1 MGGSDVNSE
10 YALKSTNPYKLTTQ
24 LRNAKQSSQSEH
36 SHMDART
43 DASRIKFWNKLE
55 TSPDC
60 STEYD
65 KGKFLTSPKEQVSYY
80 GLQNFFAMPTNDG
93 AMYNLLSFSHPFEL
107 QNVIAE
113 SCVMQHDPVL
123 DADGEEKEIL
133 VTVWCRQYEVF
144 INLKSE
150 Q

>member
-1 MGGSDVNSE
+1 M
-10 YALKSTNPYKLTTQ
+10 
-24 LRNAKQSSQSEH
+24 
-36 SHMDART
+36 
-43 DASRIKFWNKLE
+43 
-55 TSPDC
+55 
-60 STEYD
+60 
-65 KGKFLTSPKEQVSYY
+65 SYY

-133 VTVWCRQYEVF
+133 VTA
-144 INLKSE
+144 
-150 Q
+150 